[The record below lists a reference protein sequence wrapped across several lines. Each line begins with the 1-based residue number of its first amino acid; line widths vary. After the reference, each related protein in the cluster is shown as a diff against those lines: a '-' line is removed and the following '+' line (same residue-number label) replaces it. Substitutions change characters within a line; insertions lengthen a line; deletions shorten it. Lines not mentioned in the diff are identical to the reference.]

1 MFDFIKLTEKDDIY
15 HQEVYKILKKCGQDM
30 YKKDNLSHWLKP
42 YPIVNIKKDVKTKS
56 VFIVK
61 KEEYT
66 VATFM
71 LSDKK
76 SIFFND
82 DEKFIYLSK
91 FAVLPDMSGNG
102 IGTRCIEYIE
112 EIVRENNFLGIRLDV
127 YHKSQKAIDFYIKNG
142 FTKLFESSTKHFR
155 VICMEKRVS

>member
-1 MFDFIKLTEKDDIY
+1 MFEFIKLTEKDDIY
-15 HQEVYKILKKCGQDM
+15 YQEVYEILKKCGKDM
-30 YKKDNLSHWLKP
+30 YEKDNLSHWLKP
-42 YPIVNIKKDVKTKS
+42 YPIINIKEDVKTKS

-61 KEEYT
+61 NEEYT

-91 FAVLPDMSGNG
+91 FAVLPDMAGAG
-102 IGTRCIEYIE
+102 IGTRCIKYIE
-112 EIVRENNFLGIRLDV
+112 ELVRENNFLGIRLDV
-127 YHKSQKAIDFYIKNG
+127 YNKSQKAIDFYIKNG
-142 FTKLFESSTKHFR
+142 FTKLFESPTKHFR
-155 VICMEKRVS
+155 VVCMEKRVS